1 MIYNLKIEKN
11 ENIVETINVGT
22 SFDEE
27 MVKKLKLATR
37 LDWLNTVDY
46 LVDVKEL
53 FEEWLKY
60 LVRNNQIGSTTM
72 LLMNL
77 PRFTSVENIIPY
89 LESGNLDSI
98 IVFLY
103 ALKTVCVYVEEGD
116 LNDFA
121 EKYKIYIEV
130 L

>member
-1 MIYNLKIEKN
+1 MLCNLKIEKN
-11 ENIVETINVGT
+11 DNIIETINVGT

-53 FEEWLKY
+53 FEEWLRC
-60 LVRNNQIGSTTM
+60 LMMNNQIDSAVM
-72 LLMNL
+72 LLINI
-77 PRFTSVENIIPY
+77 PRYTSLDSIMPY
-89 LESGNLDSI
+89 LENGSLDSI

-103 ALKTVCVYVEEGD
+103 ALKTVCGYTEDSD

-121 EKYKIYIEV
+121 EKYNIYIEV

>member
-1 MIYNLKIEKN
+1 MLCNLKIEKN
-11 ENIVETINVGT
+11 DNIIETINVGT

-53 FEEWLKY
+53 FEEWLRC
-60 LVRNNQIGSTTM
+60 LMRNNQIDSAVM
-72 LLMNL
+72 LLINI
-77 PRFTSVENIIPY
+77 PRYTSLDSIMPY
-89 LESGNLDSI
+89 LENGSLDSI

-103 ALKTVCVYVEEGD
+103 ALKTVCGYTEDGD

-121 EKYKIYIEV
+121 EKYNIYIEV